1 MLIFTCRHSIEDDI
15 LNLMDEVDIDEF
27 LKEAAMAIDDAEK
40 LSEFI
45 REKATIAI
53 ERFLVSLELLSR
65 FCLCQTPADLIPSK
79 FRFDRITYPKCPYPW
94 KSATLVMDGC

>member
-1 MLIFTCRHSIEDDI
+1 
-15 LNLMDEVDIDEF
+15 MDEVDIDEF

-53 ERFLVSLELLSR
+53 ERFLVSLKKDARIRASQVSSSNAPNISCSL
-65 FCLCQTPADLIPSK
+65 
-79 FRFDRITYPKCPYPW
+79 RITYRKCPFQL
-94 KSATLVMDGC
+94 KNVTSAMDGC

>member
-1 MLIFTCRHSIEDDI
+1 
-15 LNLMDEVDIDEF
+15 MDEVDIDEF

-53 ERFLVSLELLSR
+53 ERFLVSLSN
-65 FCLCQTPADLIPSK
+65 
-79 FRFDRITYPKCPYPW
+79 
-94 KSATLVMDGC
+94 

>member
-1 MLIFTCRHSIEDDI
+1 MAVSTLACRAITSLTIVALFPVPHSIEDDF

-53 ERFLVSLELLSR
+53 ERFLVSLKL
-65 FCLCQTPADLIPSK
+65 
-79 FRFDRITYPKCPYPW
+79 RI
-94 KSATLVMDGC
+94 

>member
-1 MLIFTCRHSIEDDI
+1 M
-15 LNLMDEVDIDEF
+15 NLMDEVDIDEF

-53 ERFLVSLELLSR
+53 ERFLVSVELLSR
-65 FCLCQTPADLIPSK
+65 WFDPDTPRSNTITI
-79 FRFDRITYPKCPYPW
+79 RFDRIIYRKCPYPW
-94 KSATLVMDGC
+94 KSVTLVMDGC